1 MRKIGQSAKTQSYRS
16 KKFIDTYFKGKI
28 IDIGGGGDPLYEN
41 VEVFDLKNGD
51 GDAQFIL
58 RYREKESYD
67 CVNSSHCLEH
77 MKDVPAALSQWWEL
91 VKPGGYM
98 VIVVPHEDLY
108 EQKIWP
114 SLFNQNHTATFR
126 LKSNTT
132 WSPVSYD
139 LFELMDDLPS
149 SKIIESELQDLNY
162 DYKLLGKRI
171 GKFSGKFYKHLKSNN
186 YIKKKFANYLYNNF
200 WVRSDG
206 ISGVPIDQTLGDALA
221 QVQIVAKKI
230 QT

>member
-1 MRKIGQSAKTQSYRS
+1 MRKIGQATKTQSYRS

-28 IDIGGGGDPLYEN
+28 IDIGGGGDPLFEN
-41 VEVFDLKNGD
+41 VEVFDLQN

-114 SLFNQNHTATFR
+114 SLFNQNHT
-126 LKSNTT
+126 
-132 WSPVSYD
+132 
-139 LFELMDDLPS
+139 
-149 SKIIESELQDLNY
+149 
-162 DYKLLGKRI
+162 I
-171 GKFSGKFYKHLKSNN
+171 G
-186 YIKKKFANYLYNNF
+186 
-200 WVRSDG
+200 R
-206 ISGVPIDQTLGDALA
+206 
-221 QVQIVAKKI
+221 
-230 QT
+230 